1 MKPWPTVRLGEVL
14 VLNRNAENVQ
24 EHRRGLR
31 STATISADSPFH
43 RILQDLKGRNNFVG
57 ADGPPLQGGTV
68 CFGTLS
74 WGFTP
79 GYPMAGLRPCNRV
92 AESIPPLAEPRRPA
106 ETAVELDALGPAR
119 RVEAPKQNPES
130 T

>member
-1 MKPWPTVRLGEVL
+1 MPPVRSCL
-14 VLNRNAENVQ
+14 VVAK
-24 EHRRGLR
+24 
-31 STATISADSPFH
+31 
-43 RILQDLKGRNNFVG
+43 LQ
-57 ADGPPLQGGTV
+57 
-68 CFGTLS
+68 S